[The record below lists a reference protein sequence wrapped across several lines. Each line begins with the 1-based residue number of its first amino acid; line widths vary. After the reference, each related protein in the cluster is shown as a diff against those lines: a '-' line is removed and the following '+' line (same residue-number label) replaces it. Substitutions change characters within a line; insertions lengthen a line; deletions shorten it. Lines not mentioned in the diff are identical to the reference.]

1 MFKFVIKWS
10 SVVIASST
18 FRPIRV
24 AHIRNRGKYI
34 LDVESGDISFEC
46 YSR

>member
-1 MFKFVIKWS
+1 MFKLDIKWS
-10 SVVIASST
+10 SVIIEPST